1 MQNSTVKLY
10 AKFKK
15 FLSSN
20 LVNMSTHCDS
30 SVVVY
35 SNYGRITFLHIL
47 KLKVTEVEILR
58 NNF

>member
-1 MQNSTVKLY
+1 MQNSIVKLY

-20 LVNMSTHCDS
+20 LVNMSTHGDS

-47 KLKVTEVEILR
+47 KLKVTEVEIL
-58 NNF
+58 